1 MSLSYLE
8 FIKQHSLDARIG
20 INPEIG
26 QFVLDNKVK
35 TLFGYFPFGY
45 YLLDYHT
52 QKFEFI
58 NNSES
63 LLGYTM
69 DYFLLGGLPA
79 SLKNFHPD
87 DFVIFSEK
95 LFPDIIKFFSELR
108 SDDRDYYR
116 VTYNY
121 RYKKKDRTYI
131 HLQQH
136 STFTD
141 FNLLNLPTRNFALI
155 NDISACKR
163 DNALVLTITRVK
175 EGKEMLVLQKRFN
188 HEKPSI
194 FTDRE
199 KEILDLAMKGYT
211 GKEIAGK
218 LFISLNTV
226 RNHKQNMMEKTNTPN
241 IASLIDYAFKSEV
254 V

>member
-1 MSLSYLE
+1 MILSYRE

-45 YLLDYHT
+45 YLVDYST
-52 QKFEFI
+52 GKFEFM

-63 LLGYTM
+63 VLGYSKDDFIM
-69 DYFLLGGLPA
+69 GGLPA
-79 SLKNFHPD
+79 SLKNLHPD

-95 LFPDIIKFFSELR
+95 LFPEILKFFFELKPGDR
-108 SDDRDYYR
+108 SYYR
-116 VTYNY
+116 ISYNY
-121 RYKKKDRTYI
+121 RYKRKDNTYI

-141 FNLLNLPTRNFALI
+141 FNSFNLPVRNFSI
-155 NDISACKR
+155 ITDISGCKR
-163 DNALVLTITRVK
+163 DNTLVLTITRIQDGR
-175 EGKEMLVLQKRFN
+175 ETLVEQKRFN
-188 HEKPSI
+188 HRDTSV
-194 FTDRE
+194 FTERE
-199 KEILDLAMKGYT
+199 KEILILAMKGYT
-211 GKEIAGK
+211 SKEIADK

-241 IASLIDYAFKSEV
+241 IASLIDYAFKSEAV
-254 V
+254 